1 MPLTNLGCHDTLISD
16 LAPLKGMP
24 LTVFSCGMTQVSD
37 LSPLAGMPLTSLGC
51 GWSRVSDLSP
61 LAGMPLEWLECREEI
76 LRKHAPLLRE
86 MATLKTI
93 NERPAEEFWREL
105 DQGQGSGDN
114 REVPDR

>member
-1 MPLTNLGCHDTLISD
+1 MSLTQLGCHGTRISDLSPLAGMPLTNL
-16 LAPLKGMP
+16 
-24 LTVFSCGMTQVSD
+24 SCGMTQVSD
-37 LSPLAGMPLTSLGC
+37 LSPLKGMPLTTLGC
-51 GWSRVSDLSP
+51 GSARVTDLSP

-93 NERPAEEFWREL
+93 NRRPAEEFWREL

-114 REVPDR
+114 REEPDR